1 MCYNKKAAKGGERL
15 LQVGDQVVYPMHG
28 AGVIADIEQCEV
40 MGEVKSYYVLKMPI
54 GSMKVMIPTDNVE
67 NIGLRDVISKKGVKK
82 VAEVLADTP
91 ERAVGSWNKRFHAT
105 LARMKSGDICDVA
118 AVARNLILQ
127 DRVRKISSGE
137 RRLLDLA
144 KQILV
149 SELVYAC
156 GKEPE
161 EVAAWMD
168 GILEKNGF
176 DG

>member
-1 MCYNKKAAKGGERL
+1 M

-40 MGEVKSYYVLKMPI
+40 TGEVKSYYVLKMPI

-67 NIGLRDVISKKGVKK
+67 NIGLRDVISEEGVEK

-91 ERAVGSWNKRFHAT
+91 ERAVGSWNKRFHST
-105 LARMKSGDICDVA
+105 LTRMKSGDICDVA

-137 RRLLDLA
+137 RRLLELA

-156 GKEPE
+156 DKKPE
-161 EVAAWMD
+161 EVTAWMD

-176 DG
+176 DA

>member
-1 MCYNKKAAKGGERL
+1 M

-156 GKEPE
+156 GKQPE
-161 EVAAWMD
+161 EVTEWMD

-176 DG
+176 DV

>member
-1 MCYNKKAAKGGERL
+1 MCYNNKAAKGGERL

-91 ERAVGSWNKRFHAT
+91 ERARGRKLEQTLSRDAGADEVRGHLRRGGGGPQSDPAGS
-105 LARMKSGDICDVA
+105 GP
-118 AVARNLILQ
+118 Q
-127 DRVRKISSGE
+127 D
-137 RRLLDLA
+137 
-144 KQILV
+144 
-149 SELVYAC
+149 
-156 GKEPE
+156 
-161 EVAAWMD
+161 
-168 GILEKNGF
+168 F
-176 DG
+176 